1 MLLLQLLL
9 TSLLLPHFTLSAGVC
24 YADRPGTCSG
34 TNHFF
39 QCIHDQSG
47 CSSAPT
53 SHKASVLPVSSW
65 TGLDVCTNQDDTIT
79 GPCEMLRPKLATG
92 DLNGDGLTDIVVAS
106 QLGGSG
112 SSNIRT
118 QYEILLLVNTG
129 VPGTPSFTTVLRD
142 ATTPHVDP
150 FKDIRDGQVRII
162 SRCCML
168 GYGMLLNSSLL
179 LLSSLSCSFSRVTVG
194 ATVGP
199 VAKTTFAKICLT
211 MDNGPEVITV

>member
-150 FKDIRDGQVRII
+150 FKDIRDGQVRC
-162 SRCCML
+162 SRCSRCML
-168 GYGMLLNSSLL
+168 GYGTLLNSSLL
-179 LLSSLSCSFSRVTVG
+179 LLSFSFSRVTVG

-211 MDNGPEVITV
+211 MENGPEVITV

>member
-79 GPCEMLRPKLATG
+79 GPCKMLRPKLATG

-106 QLGGSG
+106 QLGGSDY
-112 SSNIRT
+112 SNIRT

-150 FKDIRDGQVRII
+150 FKDIRDGQVRI
-162 SRCCML
+162 SRCSRCML
-168 GYGMLLNSSLL
+168 GYGTLLNSSLL
-179 LLSSLSCSFSRVTVG
+179 LLSFSFSRVTVG

-211 MDNGPEVITV
+211 IENGTEVLAV